1 MLVKDILKKT
11 IDKSYEDNND
21 YDLIRLLTSITI
33 SVASNFDTP
42 TEVAKLYGDEF
53 WDRIEMLLE
62 CDLSDEKL
70 VVVLGDN
77 LD

>member
-1 MLVKDILKKT
+1 MLVKDILKQA
-11 IDKSYEDNND
+11 IDKSYKDNND

-42 TEVAKLYGDEF
+42 TEVVKMYGDVF
-53 WDRIEMLLE
+53 WDRVEILLE

-70 VVVLGDN
+70 SVVLGDN

>member
-1 MLVKDILKKT
+1 MLVKDILKQT

-21 YDLIRLLTSITI
+21 YNLIRLLTAITI

-42 TEVAKLYGDEF
+42 TEVTKMYSNAF

-62 CDLSDEKL
+62 CDLTDEKL
-70 VVVLGDN
+70 AVVLGDN

>member
-1 MLVKDILKKT
+1 MLVKDVLKQT

-21 YDLIRLLTSITI
+21 YNLVRLLTSIVI
-33 SVASNFDTP
+33 SVASNFETP
-42 TEVAKLYGDEF
+42 TDVIKLYCNEF

-70 VVVLGDN
+70 SVVLGDN